1 MLEKYDVYLR
11 PFNCQ
16 RTLHIYLPNDYY
28 QSDERY
34 PVVYM
39 FDGHNFVFR

>member
-28 QSDERY
+28 QSDENHRRR
-34 PVVYM
+34 
-39 FDGHNFVFR
+39 HAEREHR

>member
-28 QSDERY
+28 RKRQIK
-34 PVVYM
+34 
-39 FDGHNFVFR
+39 

>member
-16 RTLHIYLPNDYY
+16 RTLHIYLPNVIIKVMKDI
-28 QSDERY
+28 QLFICLMDIIC
-34 PVVYM
+34 
-39 FDGHNFVFR
+39 F

>member
-16 RTLHIYLPNDYY
+16 RTLHIYLPNVAVKL
-28 QSDERY
+28 
-34 PVVYM
+34 PALAVKI
-39 FDGHNFVFR
+39 